1 MSQTIILCCK
11 MSFVLTDFKQ
21 CVHFSVQ
28 FREGNLPGDNKQI
41 TYCELLKEVCKFANV
56 LKDKGRDYNYNFRL
70 T

>member
-28 FREGNLPGDNKQI
+28 FREGNFPGDNKQI